1 MNKKGYEREPPLS
14 SGGRQGSL
22 GVSLLGVGPAGS
34 SSCQGVAGRL
44 GLGNSWARCRRL
56 AARPPARRGITA
68 WDLSSSESLR
78 RAVGK
83 SLSDS
88 GHQFY

>member
-1 MNKKGYEREPPLS
+1 MNKGYEQELPLLA
-14 SGGRQGSL
+14 GGRQGSL
-22 GVSLLGVGPAGS
+22 GVGLLGVDPAGS
-34 SSCQGVAGRL
+34 SSRRGVAGQP

-56 AARPPARRGITA
+56 AARPPARRGIAA
-68 WDLSSSESLR
+68 WELSSSEGLR